1 MTTPDASG
9 RGRTEAEIV
18 AALDANAESC
28 AAVARTLGFSRQN
41 LHIRAK
47 TSPAIRQAIKRLE
60 ARAAEPTEQEVNV
73 AREAITTSTTF
84 GEVAA
89 KLGVCLDS
97 ARRIAHRCGLDAE
110 VAAMKDRQRASVR
123 HVSDDQIAEA
133 IATHGGINR
142 AARALGIKQPSLSK
156 RLCRNA
162 RLAARVAPHRR
173 TGRV

>member
-1 MTTPDASG
+1 MTTPVASG

-60 ARAAEPTEQEVNV
+60 ARAAVLTEQEVSA
-73 AREAITTSTTF
+73 AREAINTSTTF

-89 KLGVCLDS
+89 KLGVCVDS

-110 VAAMKDRQRASVR
+110 VAAMKRR
-123 HVSDDQIAEA
+123 HRTLCRRVSDDQIVEA
-133 IATHGGINR
+133 VAKHGGINR
-142 AARALGIKQPSLSK
+142 AARSLK
-156 RLCRNA
+156 MKPPNLCRRMRDNPS
-162 RLAARVAPHRR
+162 LAARVAPYRLKISA
-173 TGRV
+173 

>member
-1 MTTPDASG
+1 MTAPDASG

-73 AREAITTSTTF
+73 AREA
-84 GEVAA
+84 
-89 KLGVCLDS
+89 
-97 ARRIAHRCGLDAE
+97 
-110 VAAMKDRQRASVR
+110 M
-123 HVSDDQIAEA
+123 
-133 IATHGGINR
+133 AT
-142 AARALGIKQPSLSK
+142 QP
-156 RLCRNA
+156 
-162 RLAARVAPHRR
+162 
-173 TGRV
+173 